1 VTDLTPPRSGGG
13 RGHGGHGRHE
23 GHDTWKI
30 YLATDD
36 MAKTVETAQAK
47 GAEVIGPSMAVADL
61 GTQAVLVDPC
71 GAHLGV
77 WQPDTFQ
84 GFTVLGEPGIP
95 SWFEL
100 STRDHAGAVNFYRSV
115 FDWDT
120 NAVGDSDDFRY
131 TTVRDPSSGEDLAGI
146 MDAAALLPGGIPSHW
161 LVYWMVEDAEGAVA
175 KVESLGGS
183 VVMGVEESPYGRLA
197 TVADP
202 AGAQFKLHTP
212 NR

>member
-1 VTDLTPPRSGGG
+1 MGDMGDMKAN
-13 RGHGGHGRHE
+13 
-23 GHDTWKI
+23 DTWKI

-84 GFTVLGEPGIP
+84 GFTVLGEPGTP

-146 MDAAALLPGGIPSHW
+146 MDAAALLPGGIPVP
-161 LVYWMVEDAEGAVA
+161 LAGLPD
-175 KVESLGGS
+175 
-183 VVMGVEESPYGRLA
+183 GR
-197 TVADP
+197 
-202 AGAQFKLHTP
+202 G
-212 NR
+212 R